1 MKNVKVWVVIV
12 KNIFFLIYSSCSIA
26 WKTISEGLC
35 ISFYF
40 WLYPSS
46 TSSIPVELSTYTWH
60 YSQKTWRS
68 SASRVLVV
76 VKARKPRLKQPR
88 LCSCHL
94 LGDFKISLSLTLS
107 PVYLLFSGKAPNTHI
122 NLGLAKEVG
131 LISLPPYS
139 APQLCI

>member
-1 MKNVKVWVVIV
+1 MKNVKTWAVIV
-12 KNIFFLIYSSCSIA
+12 KNILLHLFIMYHSLKNNLWRSVYFFLFLDVSF
-26 WKTISEGLC
+26 
-35 ISFYF
+35 FYF
-40 WLYPSS
+40 LHPCGAIFLHPD
-46 TSSIPVELSTYTWH
+46 TILRKRATH
-60 YSQKTWRS
+60 QLLKC
-68 SASRVLVV
+68 LVV

-94 LGDFKISLSLTLS
+94 VGDFKISLSLTLS